1 MNFSSR
7 QLRAFLLVARYRSFT
22 RAAHAL
28 FITPSGL
35 SVLIKEL
42 ETQLGFRLF
51 DRTTRHVAPTSYGS
65 EMLPLVQ
72 KTLSELETATTRIGR
87 SATRAS
93 QSLALG
99 APPLISANVL
109 PQAIRE
115 FREYYP
121 ALRIRLFDGIQS
133 EILQM
138 VESGKLDMGLGVF
151 GATPGI
157 RRTPFFRFSLMV
169 IRADND
175 AAAHRASTTWSSLQ
189 GETMISLPAGSPIQK
204 MVDKHLTKAGVVCR
218 NAAVVNLLDT
228 QIAMVEAGEGIAV
241 IPAFGLAAVRN
252 RHVVMSRLVSPVVN
266 LDFFQISDRGK
277 TLPSGANEFTA
288 FLKSYISRWAGR
300 SNAL

>member
-1 MNFSSR
+1 MNFTSR

-22 RAAHAL
+22 RAAQAL

-51 DRTTRHVAPTSYGS
+51 DRTTRHVVPTSYGN

-72 KTLSELETATTRIGR
+72 KTLGELEAATTRIGR
-87 SATRAS
+87 SASQAS
-93 QSLALG
+93 QSLSLG
-99 APPLISANVL
+99 AAPLISANVL
-109 PQAIRE
+109 PQAIKE
-115 FREYYP
+115 FRGHYP
-121 ALRIRLFDGIQS
+121 ALRIKLFDGNQS
-133 EILQM
+133 EILQKI
-138 VESGKLDMGLGVF
+138 ESGNLDMGLGVF
-151 GATPGI
+151 GPTPGI

-175 AAAHRASTTWSSLQ
+175 AAAHRTSTTWSNLQ
-189 GETMISLPAGSPIQK
+189 GETMISLPPGSPIQK

-218 NAAVVNLLDT
+218 KAAVVNLLDT

-266 LDFFQISDRGK
+266 LDFFQISGRGK
-277 TLPSGANEFTA
+277 TLPSGADEFTA

-300 SNAL
+300 SGAL

>member
-157 RRTPFFRFSLMV
+157 RRPPFFRFSLMV

>member
-300 SNAL
+300 SSAL

>member
-252 RHVVMSRLVSPVVN
+252 RHVVMSRLVNPVVN

-277 TLPSGANEFTA
+277 TLPSGAIEFTA

>member
-7 QLRAFLLVARYRSFT
+7 QLHAFLLVARHRSFT

-51 DRTTRHVAPTSYGS
+51 DRTTRHVVPTSYGS

-252 RHVVMSRLVSPVVN
+252 RHVVMSRLVNPVVN

-300 SNAL
+300 SSAL

>member
-169 IRADND
+169 IRSNND
-175 AAAHRASTTWSSLQ
+175 SAAHRASTTWSSLQ
-189 GETMISLPAGSPIQK
+189 GETMISLPPGSPIQK

-218 NAAVVNLLDT
+218 NAVVVNLLDT

>member
-51 DRTTRHVAPTSYGS
+51 DRTTRHVSPTSYGS

-121 ALRIRLFDGIQS
+121 SLRIRLFDGIQS

-175 AAAHRASTTWSSLQ
+175 AAAHRTSTTWSSLQ
-189 GETMISLPAGSPIQK
+189 GETMISLPANSPIQK
-204 MVDKHLTKAGVVCR
+204 MVDKHLIKAGVVCR

-300 SNAL
+300 SSAL

>member
-204 MVDKHLTKAGVVCR
+204 MVDKHLTRAGVVCR

>member
-7 QLRAFLLVARYRSFT
+7 QLHAFLLVARHRSFT

-72 KTLSELETATTRIGR
+72 KTLSELETATARIGR

-109 PQAIRE
+109 PQAIKE

-121 ALRIRLFDGIQS
+121 ELRIRLFDGIQS

-175 AAAHRASTTWSSLQ
+175 AAAHRASATWSSLQ
-189 GETMISLPAGSPIQK
+189 GETMISLPASSPIQK